1 MGSLLKRLNDRAASR
16 LSVAFAPK
24 SRGPLSSAIRAFSRF
39 AEGCPERVL
48 FKSPTGV
55 PPGEAAAWN
64 EWTFVLFAI
73 YLESTPSAKTGR
85 TVRARTVDSY
95 ISLLKGYLSFSYDF
109 DVLGRAPRLK
119 RLLAEMKTQ
128 DPLGLSRRKRRGLR
142 RRHLRRM
149 WKRVAAVRAITPGA
163 VNAHA
168 LLATAWQ
175 VLARGGEL
183 APQEV
188 SWSPEKGPTR
198 ADLSFH
204 ELKLGKKYA
213 VLWLRPLKKK
223 GGGREP
229 KVPQHISEFDGGG
242 SDAYAA
248 LRRLV
253 RYDPVDQEAAESTPL
268 FREFGSGGQGR
279 HFTVASMRA
288 LIRERMRAIGYTRAK
303 EWGAH
308 SCRIG
313 GATDLVATGKA
324 SPLLLQA
331 KGRWASDIGRIY
343 ARMTRRCH
351 LAASELMQRA
361 KGRDVEELLPNFVQ
375 AAL

>member
-1 MGSLLKRLNDRAASR
+1 M
-16 LSVAFAPK
+16 
-24 SRGPLSSAIRAFSRF
+24 
-39 AEGCPERVL
+39 L
-48 FKSPTGV
+48 FKSPEGTSG
-55 PPGEAAAWN
+55 GEAAAWN
-64 EWTFVLFAI
+64 EWTFVLFAV
-73 YLESTPSAKTGR
+73 YMDTTPSDKTR
-85 TVRARTVDSY
+85 RVVKARTVESY

-109 DVLGRAPRLK
+109 DVLDRAPRLK
-119 RLLAEMKTQ
+119 RLLSEMKAS

-149 WKRVAAVRAITPGA
+149 WKSLPSVREDTPAA

-183 APQEV
+183 APQVTE
-188 SWSPEKGPTR
+188 WSPDKGPSR

-204 ELKLGKKYA
+204 ETRMGKRYA

-223 GGGREP
+223 GGSREP
-229 KVPQHISEFDGGG
+229 KVPQYISEYDGGG

-253 RYDPVDQEAAESTPL
+253 EFDPVERTVAPYTPL
-268 FREFGSGGQGR
+268 FRDFSRGGGGR
-279 HFTVASMRA
+279 HFTVAAMRDV
-288 LIRERMRAIGYTRAK
+288 IRRRMAGIGHGDSSD
-303 EWGAH
+303 WGAH

-351 LAASELMQRA
+351 LAASELMQSA
-361 KGRDVEELLPNFVQ
+361 KGRDVEELFPSFVQ